1 MIVYW
6 IKCRNDSPLSERS
19 GRIGSDRRTELG
31 WSHLQ
36 LAEKVGVS
44 RVWIVQF
51 ESGKPNAQLGLVLR
65 TLREL
70 GIPLKTEIGSDSQSS
85 KKIDLGSIINRT
97 LENP

>member
-1 MIVYW
+1 MILHSAREVGALV
-6 IKCRNDSPLSERS
+6 R
-19 GRIGSDRRTELG
+19 DRRTGLG
-31 WSHLQ
+31 LSQLQ

-44 RVWIVQF
+44 RVWMVQF

-70 GIPLKTEIGSDSQSS
+70 GVPLKAEVDQDSDSSR
-85 KKIDLGSIINRT
+85 KIDLGSIINRN